1 MHSYLRSSTSS
12 LRILPSNLDN
22 PKGRTPSKSLRARPM
37 YHRYRQF
44 VKSGFSLLA
53 TILQSRPSLYRES
66 SRCKY
71 PLRLQRIDEI
81 RPRIPQSFHL
91 LLRLP
96 LGPIIPPASPPL
108 RILLLQQRILQ
119 YAPPKQKDRQ
129 IAQDDAVSL
138 PVQRRVFG
146 LVDVRADDAVEISP
160 ADDNAQGYAALINAL
175 GIIRR
180 PRYNICNGWINS
192 KG

>member
-1 MHSYLRSSTSS
+1 
-12 LRILPSNLDN
+12 
-22 PKGRTPSKSLRARPM
+22 M
-37 YHRYRQF
+37 YHGYRKF

-53 TILQSRPSLYRES
+53 AILQFHPSLYREP

-71 PLRLQRIDEI
+71 PLHLQRIDEI

-96 LGPIIPPASPPL
+96 LGPIIPPTSPPL

-119 YAPPKQKDRQ
+119 YAPPEQKDRQ
-129 IAQDDAVSL
+129 IAEDDAVSL
-138 PVQRRVFG
+138 PVQRCVFG
-146 LVDVRADDAVEISP
+146 LVDVRADDAIEIAP
-160 ADDNAQGYAALINAL
+160 ADDDAQGYAALINAL
-175 GIIRR
+175 SIIRR
-180 PRYNICNGWINS
+180 PRYNICNGWIHS